1 LFTDNKL
8 TFRALAEIIGLLLG
22 AISMIY
28 VSRVVGPEYLGF
40 SAATSSVLLLV
51 SRLADGGLT
60 SLASQRLARD
70 DDTLEALL
78 SITMP
83 PKVLVSSFLIVVTL
97 SITSLLTIDS
107 RLKYFITISV
117 FIILFE
123 ACTPAWAF
131 VALGRINIAS
141 AIRIG
146 QSLFY
151 AAAIFVFIHKTE
163 DWKYLPYLTLFNS
176 FLNFGMAAYF
186 LHHFKLYS
194 FDTSLFNKH
203 YLNKLKS
210 FYSEALHFLKADLS
224 IYVYTSS
231 DRLILYYFT
240 NPYTVGIYEAAY
252 KVINPFYA
260 ISTVIT
266 PTMFRDLAQSF
277 KQGKLHAVMAKY
289 VFSMSLFTIPLGFF
303 LLFFSKDIIDLLYGP
318 AFEASTSCL
327 MILGF
332 VITFGFTAGITVIP
346 FSAWNMSREYGS
358 SILWGNI
365 LNIVLN
371 FALIPFWGAIGAAVS
386 VLVAKIT
393 VNIISY
399 KYFKNATDYPLMKDF
414 AYFFIAS
421 IAPLILIT
429 LLALT
434 MHNAYF
440 LMLIFIVAYSA
451 LLLLFY
457 KRYFGIALDE
467 FHGKEE

>member
-1 LFTDNKL
+1 MIFSKTL
-8 TFRALAEIIGLLLG
+8 TFRAVAEIFGLLLG
-22 AISMIY
+22 AVSMIY
-28 VSRVVGPEYLGF
+28 VSRVVGPEYIGF
-40 SAATSSVLLLV
+40 SAATSSLLLLV

-70 DDTLEALL
+70 DAKLDALL
-78 SITMP
+78 AITMP
-83 PKVLVSSFLIVVTL
+83 PKLLVSIVLIAATL
-97 SITSLLTIDS
+97 LITSLLTIDS
-107 RLKYFITISV
+107 RLKYFISISV

-163 DWKYLPYLTLFNS
+163 DWKYLPFLTLFNS

-194 FDTSLFNKH
+194 FNTSLFNNN
-203 YLNKLKS
+203 YLNMLKA

-224 IYVYTSS
+224 AYVYTSS

-240 NPYTVGIYEAAY
+240 NPHTVGIYEAAY

-277 KQGKLHAVMAKY
+277 KQGNIYPVLSRY
-289 VFSMSLFTIPLGFF
+289 VFSMSLFTIPIGFY
-303 LLFFSKDIIDLLYGP
+303 LLFFSEFTIGLLYGQQFISSVP
-318 AFEASTSCL
+318 CL

-332 VITFGFTAGITVIP
+332 VITFGFTSGIIVLP
-346 FSAWNMSREYGS
+346 FSTWNMSREF
-358 SILWGNI
+358 GNAI
-365 LNIVLN
+365 SLGNALNVLLN
-371 FALIPFWGAIGAAVS
+371 FALIPFWGAIGAALS
-386 VLVAKIT
+386 VLGAKVIVTVVGYMYFKKVTDYPIVKDFSYFFMASAIPLVLIYSLSKAIANNYVLTFIYGIVYIGIVAFMY
-393 VNIISY
+393 N
-399 KYFKNATDYPLMKDF
+399 KYFKFTQEM
-414 AYFFIAS
+414 
-421 IAPLILIT
+421 
-429 LLALT
+429 
-434 MHNAYF
+434 
-440 LMLIFIVAYSA
+440 VSA
-451 LLLLFY
+451 
-457 KRYFGIALDE
+457 E
-467 FHGKEE
+467 